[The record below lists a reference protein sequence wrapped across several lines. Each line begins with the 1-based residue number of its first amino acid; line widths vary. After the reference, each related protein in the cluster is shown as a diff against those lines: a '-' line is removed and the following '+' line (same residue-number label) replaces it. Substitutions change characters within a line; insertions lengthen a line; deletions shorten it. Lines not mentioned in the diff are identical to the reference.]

1 MRFVVT
7 PIIALILMVG
17 PSSGQ
22 ASAVAGYDSDYAG
35 ESAFL
40 NIAPGPSQP
49 FQVFFKNTGTTTW
62 QKNTASQVNLA
73 ICRADKTTCNV
84 FSPNAE
90 WNDGTWLS
98 SIAYATTSQDVV
110 MPGELGTFRLPDKGA
125 VDGSVRH
132 VPLQRRPRTSSDS
145 SVNPSPGL
153 LPGSYRRGTVA
164 DGSAQRTAA
173 LAAANA
179 STEPSRGCMTP
190 IMLPSE
196 SLNHAALRSPA
207 SKTPSTVFIV
217 G

>member
-22 ASAVAGYDSDYAG
+22 ASAVVGYDSDYAG

-49 FQVFFKNTGTTTW
+49 FQVFFKNTGMTTW
-62 QKNTASQVNLA
+62 QKNTASQVNLS

-110 MPGELGTFRLPDKGA
+110 MPGELGTFVYQIKAPLT
-125 VDGSVRH
+125 
-132 VPLQRRPRTSSDS
+132 VPSGTYRFSGDLVLARTLQSIHPQ
-145 SVNPSPGL
+145 G
-153 LPGSYRRGTVA
+153 YYQEATVA
-164 DGSAQRTAA
+164 G
-173 LAAANA
+173 
-179 STEPSRGCMTP
+179 P
-190 IMLPSE
+190 
-196 SLNHAALRSPA
+196 
-207 SKTPSTVFIV
+207 
-217 G
+217 